1 MKVSRDRLKVLTY
14 LYSLIIGSKV
24 FHSLLAKKVKDLC
37 MHSKLKD
44 GRSSLEPRPR
54 KLFETFLKLK
64 STNIRCVLIV
74 QTLGPHH

>member
-14 LYSLIIGSKV
+14 LDSLIIGSKV

-54 KLFETFLKLK
+54 KQFETFLKLK
-64 STNIRCVLIV
+64 STSIRCVLIV
-74 QTLGPHH
+74 QTLVPDH

>member
-14 LYSLIIGSKV
+14 LDSLIIGSKV

-44 GRSSLEPRPR
+44 GRSI
-54 KLFETFLKLK
+54 LFHAHVNYAKH
-64 STNIRCVLIV
+64 S
-74 QTLGPHH
+74 

>member
-1 MKVSRDRLKVLTY
+1 MKISRDRLKVLTY
-14 LYSLIIGSKV
+14 LDSLIIGSKV

-64 STNIRCVLIV
+64 I
-74 QTLGPHH
+74 H